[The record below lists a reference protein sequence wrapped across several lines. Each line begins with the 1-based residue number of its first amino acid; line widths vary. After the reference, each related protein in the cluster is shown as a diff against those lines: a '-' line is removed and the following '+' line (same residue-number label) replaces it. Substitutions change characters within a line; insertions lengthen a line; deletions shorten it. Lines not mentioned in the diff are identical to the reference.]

1 LLLVPDVVPDE
12 KGYVSSIL
20 ERIATRVP
28 APILVNST
36 EADVVEEALK
46 KIRGRAIINSIN
58 LEDGEK
64 RTSLVL
70 TLAKL

>member
-1 LLLVPDVVPDE
+1 MLLVPDVVPDE

>member
-1 LLLVPDVVPDE
+1 
-12 KGYVSSIL
+12 
-20 ERIATRVP
+20 
-28 APILVNST
+28 VNST